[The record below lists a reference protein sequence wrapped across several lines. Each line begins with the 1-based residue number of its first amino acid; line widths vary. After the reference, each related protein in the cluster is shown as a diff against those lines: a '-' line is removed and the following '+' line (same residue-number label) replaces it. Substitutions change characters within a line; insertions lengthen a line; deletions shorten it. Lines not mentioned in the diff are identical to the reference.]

1 MDRGSGYGPSMVTS
15 IAPADFFEKLIFGL
29 FWLCGVTICF
39 HLVSLNKVVSVAFE
53 LSIC

>member
-1 MDRGSGYGPSMVTS
+1 MPLLV
-15 IAPADFFEKLIFGL
+15 APADFVKKLIFGI

-39 HLVSLNKVVSVAFE
+39 HWVSLNKVVSDTFD